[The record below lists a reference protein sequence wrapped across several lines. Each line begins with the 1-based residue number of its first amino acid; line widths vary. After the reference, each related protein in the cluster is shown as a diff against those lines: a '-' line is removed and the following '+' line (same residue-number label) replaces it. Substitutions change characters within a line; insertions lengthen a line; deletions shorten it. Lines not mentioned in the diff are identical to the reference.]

1 MLIYDHTK
9 TLIGIDDDDLH
20 LLGFISAE
28 ELFGACTDIADFF
41 IKQPGYIHNFKN
53 FQWIDFVLHAESQN
67 SRAIVDTGRK
77 HFSCE
82 LLIKPFHLLQS
93 PDREAYA
100 VYLQHVQP
108 LKTGETPKAPTVT
121 PPPPPPVPETAAPKP
136 VTEAAAELPKF
147 DDVEETTLGDSAA
160 FEMPSADLLSEPFE
174 APVEE
179 ELRPEFAKPL
189 EIEED
194 LFITEEPAPHADIEA
209 AIEALPPQP
218 AEAAPMYG
226 DYLSPEE
233 QGYIHPLEEFDDY
246 VFDPHIAADELGL
259 PVDLI
264 EEFIG
269 DFINQSHDFHDPMFE
284 AAEQGDYENLK
295 LLSHKLK
302 GVAANLRIEDA
313 FAMLSTINTSHTR
326 AEVSAYLKMFYN
338 TIAKLEGKEPLWVT
352 YARGETVTESEPAET
367 EPVLPEAESLPEAEP
382 ESAGVEEDLY
392 AFDVKMTPTEAA
404 PAAKTAEADTD
415 IYNFDVKEVTETE
428 PAAPEAPW
436 EPEVDEDLYAFE
448 ISERKPAADTATELP
463 EPAEHEPEEPALY
476 DFEPE
481 RFEPPLQYEETAE
494 AELSESADVD
504 MEAAH
509 EPEVPVMDI
518 TSAETAPEP
527 AAPAVPRY
535 DVAGVANELG
545 LPADIVE
552 DLKNDFIAH
561 ANLCRAQLDDAID
574 SVQPAQWRNQ
584 AIQLKGIAD
593 NLRMNDIAQLMQ
605 RLEAATDPLDAR
617 ALTDQF
623 YTLLAQ
629 L

>member
-20 LLGFISAE
+20 LLGFLSAE

-53 FQWIDFVLHAESQN
+53 FQWIDFVLHAESQH
-67 SRAIVDTGRK
+67 SRALVDTGRK

-108 LKTGETPKAPTVT
+108 LKTGEPPRAPAET
-121 PPPPPPVPETAAPKP
+121 PPPPPPPPEAEAPKP
-136 VTEAAAELPKF
+136 TAAELPKF
-147 DDVEETTLGDSAA
+147 DDVEETTLTDSAA
-160 FEMPSADLLSEPFE
+160 FEMPSADLLAEPF
-174 APVEE
+174 EE

-194 LFITEEPAPHADIEA
+194 LFITEEPVPHADVEA
-209 AIEALPPQP
+209 AIEAIVPQP
-218 AEAAPMYG
+218 AKEAPLYG

-233 QGYIHPLEEFDDY
+233 QRYVHPLEEFDGY
-246 VFDPHIAADELGL
+246 VFDPHVAAGELGL

-284 AAEQGDYENLK
+284 AAEQGDYDNLK

-326 AEVSAYLKMFYN
+326 AEVTAYLKMFYN
-338 TIAKLEGKEPLWVT
+338 TVAKLEGKEPLWAT
-352 YARGETVTESEPAET
+352 YTQGETPTEAELPET
-367 EPVLPEAESLPEAEP
+367 EPTLPEPESVPAAAP
-382 ESAGVEEDLY
+382 ESAGIEEDLY
-392 AFDVKMTPTEAA
+392 AFDVKTTPTEAA
-404 PAAKTAEADTD
+404 PAAKTTEADTD
-415 IYNFDVKEVTETE
+415 IYNFDVKEVAEAE
-428 PAAPEAPW
+428 PTVPEAPR
-436 EPEVDEDLYAFE
+436 EPETEEDLYAFE
-448 ISERKPAADTATELP
+448 ITERAPTADTAATEPPAP
-463 EPAEHEPEEPALY
+463 EAPAFY
-476 DFEPE
+476 DFEPA
-481 RFEPPLQYEETAE
+481 PQYDETAE
-494 AELSESADVD
+494 AELPESAVGG
-504 MEAAH
+504 MEPA
-509 EPEVPVMDI
+509 MDI
-518 TSAETAPEP
+518 APEP
-527 AAPAVPRY
+527 AAPTVPPY
-535 DVAGVANELG
+535 DVAGVASELG

-552 DLKNDFIAH
+552 DLKNDFIVH